1 MTETTVEALFGIKA
15 GIVWNALNKNGP
27 SNIFNLVKIT
37 SLSREEVFGALG
49 WLGRENKIVL
59 ERQGRAMV
67 ISLTGAEARESASGV
82 RRIAGS
88 VSDEEKTNKSRK
100 RSKKKA
106 RKIKA
111 QASNKELIKKALEFI
126 LSELDAN
133 QEPTPTQVS
142 KAVGM
147 GNRQLGIAL
156 SKLDIRSQPIRRD
169 GKSVR
174 IYPLALKSSVWELA
188 ALDAEGLQK
197 LMETKA
203 RAMESDKGQS
213 PERFT
218 VFD

>member
-82 RRIAGS
+82 KVAGS

-147 GNRQLGIAL
+147 GSRQLGIAL

-174 IYPLALKSSVWELA
+174 IYPLDLKSSVWELA

-203 RAMESDKGQS
+203 RAMESDKGES
-213 PERFT
+213 PEVYT

>member
-82 RRIAGS
+82 KIAGS

-142 KAVGM
+142 KAVGI
-147 GNRQLGIAL
+147 GSRQLGIAL

-188 ALDAEGLQK
+188 ALDTEGLQK

-203 RAMESDKGQS
+203 RAMESDKGES